1 MSRTK
6 YLNNVIFFA
15 SGNID
20 KFNEIKVVLSKHY
33 IQIQFFKQKFIE
45 IQSDIREIAIQKAR
59 DAYDII
65 QKPVLVEDDGLFID
79 ELNGFP
85 GQYSSFIYET
95 IGNAGILKLMK
106 DIKNRK
112 AVFMAVIAYF
122 DNNIEKYFTGEI
134 EGKIALRK
142 MGVGW
147 GYDPIFIPEGMNFSF
162 GQLHDNGK
170 KYQIS
175 HRFKAVKKFC
185 NWYNLYRN

>member
-6 YLNNVIFFA
+6 YLNKVIFFA

-20 KFNEIKVVLSKHY
+20 KFNEIKVVLSEHN

-45 IQSDIREIAIQKAR
+45 IQSDICEIAIQKAR
-59 DAYDII
+59 DAYNII
-65 QKPVLVEDDGLFID
+65 QKPVLVEDDGLFIE

-95 IGNAGILKLMK
+95 IGNEGVLKLMK

-122 DNNIEKYFTGEI
+122 DNNTEKYFTGEI
-134 EGKIALRK
+134 EGKIALK
-142 MGVGW
+142 KIGDGW
-147 GYDPIFIPEGMNFSF
+147 GYDPIFIPDGTNFSF

-185 NWYNLYRN
+185 NWYNLNRN